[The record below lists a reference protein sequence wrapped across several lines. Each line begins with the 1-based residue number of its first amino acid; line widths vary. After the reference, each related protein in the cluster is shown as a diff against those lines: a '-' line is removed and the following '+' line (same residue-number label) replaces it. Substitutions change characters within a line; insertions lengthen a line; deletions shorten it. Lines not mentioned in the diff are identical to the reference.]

1 MGVPGGAGYEGNVYE
16 CHPFGR
22 FCILKMRQSY
32 EHQQMMR
39 GSKVQED
46 MKGRKL
52 HTESLGEADPV
63 KDEFLANMSHELRS
77 PINAILGMDE
87 MILRESRDDTVT
99 KYALSIQ
106 SAGRTLL
113 ALVNEILDYSKIEAG
128 NMEIVPDRYEL
139 TSLIRESYN
148 MIALRANKKD
158 LAVYVEND
166 SQIPSVLF
174 GDEVRLRQVFTNIL
188 TNAVKYTKEG
198 HVRMRVGFEKTGADE
213 MFLKLSVEDTGIGIK
228 EEDLP
233 QLFGSFK
240 RFDSLKNRNIEGTG
254 LGLAITKKLVDR
266 MGGTI
271 RVESVYG
278 KGTTFYTEIP
288 QRIVD
293 ETPMGAFSIASSEN
307 DVVSYSY
314 KESFRA
320 PGARILVVDDA
331 EVNLEVMRGLLKKTE
346 MAIDTALCG
355 SECLNKIKETKYDL
369 IYMDH
374 LMPEMDGIETL
385 QKMQE
390 TEHLNKETPVVALTA
405 NALRGAKD
413 TYLAYGFRDFLAKP
427 VQGIDLEKM
436 TMLYLP
442 PELVKVTA
450 EESTDPGSFIEQ
462 LDFLD
467 TDTGMRFC
475 KDEDAYRDVIRTFA
489 ADNRG
494 DELEKLFEAKEWENY
509 RKAVRSIKN
518 TAAYIGAMRLSGV
531 AKTLEKAVK
540 DGDENEVEQHHFV
553 LVREYKDLLERMHGL

>member
-1 MGVPGGAGYEGNVYE
+1 MQEGKQGE
-16 CHPFGR
+16 
-22 FCILKMRQSY
+22 
-32 EHQQMMR
+32 
-39 GSKVQED
+39 
-46 MKGRKL
+46 KL
-52 HTESLGEADPV
+52 HTESPRETDQV

-128 NMEIVPDRYEL
+128 SMEIIPDRYEL
-139 TSLIRESYN
+139 ASLIRESYN

-166 SQIPSVLF
+166 PQIPSVLF
-174 GDEVRLRQVFTNIL
+174 GDEVRLRQVFSNIL

-198 HVRMRVGFEKTGADE
+198 HVRMGVGFEQKGDDE
-213 MFLKLSVEDTGIGIK
+213 ICLELKVEDTGIGIK
-228 EEDLP
+228 EEDIP
-233 QLFGSFK
+233 ELFGSFK
-240 RFDSLKNRNIEGTG
+240 RFDSLMNRNIEGTG

-266 MGGTI
+266 MNGTI
-271 RVESVYG
+271 EVESTYG
-278 KGTTFYTEIP
+278 EGTTFSITIP
-288 QRIVD
+288 QKVVD
-293 ETPMGAFSIASSEN
+293 ATPMGVFSIASTDS

-314 KESFRA
+314 RESFRA

-346 MAIDTALCG
+346 MVIDTALCA
-355 SECLNKIKETKYDL
+355 SECLAKIKETKYDL

-385 QKMQE
+385 KKMME
-390 TEHLNKETPVVALTA
+390 IPDHPNRETPVVALTA
-405 NALRGAKD
+405 NAPRGAKE

-436 TMLYLP
+436 TMHYLP
-442 PELVKVTA
+442 SELVQLTSQ
-450 EESTDPGSFIEQ
+450 EPEDSGSFIEQ

-489 ADNRG
+489 ADDRG
-494 DELEKLFEAKEWENY
+494 DELEKLFESKEWEAY

-518 TAAYIGAMRLSGV
+518 TAAYIGATRLSGV

-540 DGDENEVEQHHFV
+540 GGDENAAEQHHFV
-553 LVREYKDLLERMHGL
+553 LIREYRDLLERMSDL

>member
-1 MGVPGGAGYEGNVYE
+1 M
-16 CHPFGR
+16 
-22 FCILKMRQSY
+22 
-32 EHQQMMR
+32 
-39 GSKVQED
+39 QED
-46 MKGRKL
+46 KQGRKL
-52 HTESLGEADPV
+52 HTNSSQETDPV

-128 NMEIVPDRYEL
+128 NMEIVPARYEIA
-139 TSLIRESYN
+139 SLIRESYN

-166 SQIPSVLF
+166 PQIPSVLF
-174 GDEVRLRQVFTNIL
+174 GDEVRLRQIFTNIL

-198 HVRMRVGFEKTGADE
+198 HVRMSIGFEQTGADE
-213 MFLKLSVEDTGIGIK
+213 MLLQLSVEDTGIGIK
-228 EEDLP
+228 EEDLQ

-266 MGGTI
+266 MNGTI
-271 RVESVYG
+271 KVESVYG
-278 KGTTFYTEIP
+278 QGTTFHIAIP
-288 QRIVD
+288 QRIED
-293 ETPMGAFSIASSEN
+293 QEPMGTFSITSSDS

-314 KESFRA
+314 RESFRA
-320 PGARILVVDDA
+320 PNAKILVVDDA

-346 MAIDTALCG
+346 MDIDTALCG
-355 SECLNKIKETKYDL
+355 SECLAKIKEMKYDL

-390 TEHLNKETPVVALTA
+390 IGEHPNKETPVVALTA
-405 NALRGAKD
+405 NALRGAKE
-413 TYLAYGFRDFLAKP
+413 TYLSYGFRDFLAKP

-436 TMLYLP
+436 TMHYLP
-442 PELVKVTA
+442 PELVQVMPQEA
-450 EESTDPGSFIEQ
+450 EDTGSFIEQ

-489 ADNRG
+489 ADNRA
-494 DELEKLFEAKEWENY
+494 DELEKLFEAKEWETY

-518 TAAYIGAMRLSGV
+518 TAAYIGATRLSGV

-540 DGDENEVEQHHFV
+540 DGDENAAEQHHFV
-553 LVREYKDLLERMHGL
+553 LVREYHDLLERMRGL

>member
-1 MGVPGGAGYEGNVYE
+1 M
-16 CHPFGR
+16 
-22 FCILKMRQSY
+22 
-32 EHQQMMR
+32 
-39 GSKVQED
+39 QED
-46 MKGRKL
+46 KQSRKL
-52 HTESLGEADPV
+52 HTESSREADPV

-139 TSLIRESYN
+139 SSLIRESYN

-166 SQIPSVLF
+166 PQIPSILF
-174 GDEVRLRQVFTNIL
+174 GDEVRLRQIFTNIL

-198 HVRMRVGFEKTGADE
+198 HVRMIIGFERAGDDR
-213 MFLKLSVEDTGIGIK
+213 MLLKLTVEDTGIGIK

-233 QLFGSFK
+233 ELFGSFK

-266 MGGTI
+266 MNGTI
-271 RVESVYG
+271 RAESIYG
-278 KGTTFYTEIP
+278 QGTTFFVAIP
-288 QRIVD
+288 QNIMD
-293 ETPMGAFSIASSEN
+293 PTPMGTFSAASSDS

-314 KESFRA
+314 RESFRA

-346 MAIDTALCG
+346 MLIDTALCG
-355 SECLNKIKETKYDL
+355 SECLAKIKETKYDL

-385 QKMQE
+385 RKMQE
-390 TEHLNKETPVVALTA
+390 MPDHLNKDTPVVALTA
-405 NALRGAKD
+405 NAPRGAREA
-413 TYLAYGFRDFLAKP
+413 YLACGFCDFLAKP
-427 VQGIDLEKM
+427 VQGLDLEKM
-436 TMLYLP
+436 TMHYLP
-442 PELVKVTA
+442 SEFVQIMSQEPED
-450 EESTDPGSFIEQ
+450 SGSFIKQ

-489 ADNRG
+489 ADDRG
-494 DELEKLFEAKEWENY
+494 DELEKLFESKEWERY

-518 TAAYIGAMRLSGV
+518 TAAYIGATRLSGV

-540 DGDENEVEQHHFV
+540 DGDENAAEQQHFV
-553 LVREYKDLLERMHGL
+553 LIREYRDLLERMSSL